1 MRVVLDSNVIV
12 SGFNYSGSE
21 AQVLALVAQRSFD
34 LILSEFLLAEVQ
46 RVLLHKLDWSYDR
59 AAVALAE
66 LKDRASIIDPP
77 RFVSLIEVE
86 HGDNRIL
93 ECAVHASADYLVTG
107 DRKHL
112 LPVGELEGVRIVR
125 APEFLRILERH

>member
-12 SGFNYSGSE
+12 SVMSYPGSE
-21 AQVLALVAQRSFD
+21 AQVLALAAQRSFD
-34 LILSEFLLAEVQ
+34 LVLSEFLLAEVQ
-46 RVLLHKLDWSYDR
+46 RVLLYKLDWSHDR

-66 LKDRASIIDPP
+66 LRDRAIIIDPP
-77 RFVSLIEVE
+77 RFVSLIGGE
-86 HGDNRIL
+86 HPDNRIL

-112 LPVGELEGVRIVR
+112 LPIGELEGVRIVR
-125 APEFLRILERH
+125 APEFLEILERR

>member
-12 SGFNYSGSE
+12 SGLNYSGSE
-21 AQVLALVAQRSFD
+21 AQVLALAARRTFD

-59 AAVALAE
+59 AAVALSE

-77 RFVSLIEVE
+77 RFVSLIEGE

-112 LPVGELEGVRIVR
+112 LPVGELEGVRIIRV
-125 APEFLRILERH
+125 PEFLRILERH